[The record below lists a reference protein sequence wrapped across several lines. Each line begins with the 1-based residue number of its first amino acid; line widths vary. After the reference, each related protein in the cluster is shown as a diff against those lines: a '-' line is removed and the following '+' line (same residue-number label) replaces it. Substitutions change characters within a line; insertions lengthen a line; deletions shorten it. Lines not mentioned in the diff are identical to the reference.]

1 MHRLLL
7 TAVATAIVATTALI
21 PSRAGAIPLSGLAD
35 IPMAL
40 EGINPIEKVAVCFY
54 FDGWRGPGLYQC
66 GYRLRVNEG
75 WVGERRE
82 REERR
87 ERFDD
92 RRERRERF
100 EDRREGRER
109 FEANA
114 GIATDLERTPGAAR
128 FASNASTK
136 SHPKRKPG
144 LTAGLFVDA
153 QSITAHR
160 RN

>member
-54 FDGWRGPGLYQC
+54 FDGWHGPGLYQC

-75 WVGERRE
+75 WVGERHE
-82 REERR
+82 R
-87 ERFDD
+87 D
-92 RRERRERF
+92 ERRERF
-100 EDRREGRER
+100 EDRGDRREGREGR
-109 FEANA
+109 E
-114 GIATDLERTPGAAR
+114 GRGDRREGREGREGRGEREGRQGLIQTGVCHLSTPPMAAR
-128 FASNASTK
+128 AHDLAS
-136 SHPKRKPG
+136 
-144 LTAGLFVDA
+144 
-153 QSITAHR
+153 
-160 RN
+160 